1 MPPLQLRLGTELFP
15 LDRDRLMVGR
25 SRFCDIRLQEDTV
38 SRLHAA
44 FTLGKDGLVLQD
56 LGSSNGTFVNGEAV
70 VGSTLLAAGDVVRFG
85 AVRGTIE
92 DSEEQV
98 EPRDLISLSDLIQR
112 PTTALPSGTPA
123 GFLLRCAIGILDLL
137 LFTLGSIVPFLPIL
151 AVVLMERY
159 LLPVDRLPS
168 TLQAKVIITAAC
180 TALWLVYAWYYFIH
194 GWARRGGSP
203 AMRIWGTRLFDWRWR
218 IPIGYGRAWLR
229 AVGVVV
235 SVLSFGIGFLLP
247 LFRRDRRAL
256 HDLLAGTLVL
266 QLRPP
271 VNVRHPEQDVDSA
284 P

>member
-1 MPPLQLRLGTELFP
+1 MPPLQLRLGTDLYP
-15 LDRDRLMVGR
+15 LDRDRVMVGR

-44 FTLGKDGLVLQD
+44 FTFGEEGLALQD

-70 VGSTLLAAGDVVRFG
+70 AGSTRLAVGDVVRFG

-92 DSEEQV
+92 DSEGQS
-98 EPRDLISLSDLIQR
+98 EPRDLISLSDLAQR

-123 GFLLRCAIGILDLL
+123 GFLLRCAIVVSE
-137 LFTLGSIVPFLPIL
+137 LFLFALGSIVPFLPIL
-151 AVVLMERY
+151 AVMVMERY
-159 LLPVDRLPS
+159 FLPTDRLPS

-180 TALWLVYAWYYFIH
+180 TALWLVYTWYYFIH

-235 SVLSFGIGFLLP
+235 SILSFGIGFLLP

-256 HDLLAGTLVL
+256 HDLLAGTLVARV
-266 QLRPP
+266 RPP
-271 VNVRHPEQDVDSA
+271 LEEHPPEKDA
-284 P
+284 GATP